1 MSIVFTDISVS
12 ADGYAAAVGQSLE
25 HPFGTVEGQA
35 PEWLESALHAWM
47 FDTPDENRTE
57 LDAITDAGA
66 FIMGRNMFGPDRGE
80 FDLEWKGWWGDN
92 PPYHGPVFVL
102 SHYERADVPMEGGT
116 TFHFVTGGIHEAL
129 KRARE
134 AAGDRNISIAGGAST
149 VNQYLAAGLLD
160 ELRMHVSPI
169 VLGAGERLF
178 AGVPAMSLTQ
188 VSSRAASLVT
198 HITYHPVR

>member
-12 ADGYAAAVGQSLE
+12 ADGFAAAVGQSLE
-25 HPFGTVEGQA
+25 HPFGTAEGQA
-35 PEWLESALHAWM
+35 PDWMEHALHAWM
-47 FDTPDENRTE
+47 FDTADENQAE

-80 FDLEWKGWWGDN
+80 LDPEWKGWWGPN

-102 SHYERADVPMEGGT
+102 SHYEREDVPMEGGT
-116 TFHFVTGGIHEAL
+116 TFHFVTGGIHEAM
-129 KRARE
+129 KRAQE
-134 AAGDRNISIAGGAST
+134 AAGDRDISITGGAST

-160 ELRMHVSPI
+160 ELRMHVSPA
-169 VLGAGERLF
+169 VVGAGSRLF
-178 AGVPAMSLTQ
+178 DGVPPMALEQ

-198 HITYHPVR
+198 HIVYHPVR